1 VISHVEAMHE
11 RISVQVRVEKRS
23 NGRSVVT
30 VEGAAP
36 PDHAETSAEQQFAL
50 SQVG

>member
-1 VISHVEAMHE
+1 
-11 RISVQVRVEKRS
+11 
-23 NGRSVVT
+23 VVT

-36 PDHAETSAEQQFAL
+36 PDQAERPAEQAFAL